1 MEFDPRS
8 LPPPNL
14 PYLRRNH
21 VTVQHFKMFLDFSL
35 VSGGKCFSNQNV
47 VVISLN
53 SLKKQK
59 QKHNKTS

>member
-1 MEFDPRS
+1 
-8 LPPPNL
+8 
-14 PYLRRNH
+14 
-21 VTVQHFKMFLDFSL
+21 MFLDFSL